1 MGERLRGLGWLV
13 TFALGGVT
21 ACVGAFP
28 QAPAGLG
35 EDAELRGDAGQSS
48 VKPPLESADTGTPAP
63 STAAPTQPGEPC
75 VPDICRECG
84 PEGARAPVADERC
97 PPLDCSSLSSGRIE
111 TNARTAVCW
120 LTTYSPSFQGRCEAV
135 GRCAVP
141 ELNTRNCVQQPEFA
155 APSIQD
161 TACAR
166 FVDCDGGDAQ
176 IVTYAEGTACS
187 VNGVRGACDGRGAC
201 VTAPP
206 PPPAPTEPPTAPP
219 SEPEDSEGRDF
230 NCGQVGAVGYDWG
243 LSAAICDPPE
253 GEDGRASCRYR
264 FDDNALFRDAN
275 CDYVC
280 RAVGPWVNN
289 TPFQCVAAWQ
299 IGWRDDCRTR
309 AETAIPCDQNGADLL
324 CDCRP

>member
-1 MGERLRGLGWLV
+1 MGERVRGLGWLV

-120 LTTYSPSFQGRCEAV
+120 LTTYSPSFQGRCEAE

-166 FVDCDGGDAQ
+166 FVNCEGGNAQ
-176 IVTYAEGTACS
+176 IMTNAEGTACTLD
-187 VNGVRGACDGRGAC
+187 GVRGACDGRGAC
-201 VTAPP
+201 VAAPPP
-206 PPPAPTEPPTAPP
+206 PPPAPTEPPPP
-219 SEPEDSEGRDF
+219 PPPDEPDEGSL
-230 NCGQVGAVGYDWG
+230 NCGRVGEVRSVWLLFATVCEPVGQ
-243 LSAAICDPPE
+243 
-253 GEDGRASCRYR
+253 GEDRACRYR
-264 FDDNALFRDAN
+264 FSDRSLTLSASCND
-275 CDYVC
+275 VC
-280 RAVGPWVNN
+280 NEVGRQLSGS
-289 TPFQCVAAWQ
+289 PFQCEAAWSS
-299 IGWRDDCRTR
+299 GRWDDCADTPG
-309 AETAIPCDQNGADLL
+309 AETRCDRFDADLF